1 MTETVEI
8 GIVAAMQREISPL
21 IAKWQPE
28 VVTAGKQ
35 FKFFRKGSTAVAIC
49 SGPTKANA
57 AASTKVLVERY
68 TPRVI
73 LSVGFA
79 GSLRSDVSV
88 PELVIPETVVDVS
101 SGVRAETLGGR
112 GTVVT
117 VDRVVGRL
125 EKAELASRWSAV
137 AVDMEAAGVAA
148 VARQHGIDF
157 AAMKVISDEASAEMD
172 FISKFVTPEGFRTAA
187 FLAYI
192 AIRPSLWPVVKHL
205 QKNAVRATSTLS
217 NALERMLEHP
227 ERFCETLRASANEQ
241 IETRA

>member
-1 MTETVEI
+1 MSETVEI
-8 GIVAAMQREISPL
+8 GIVAAMQREIAPV

-28 VVTAGKQ
+28 VVGR
-35 FKFFRKGSTAVAIC
+35 FKFFRNGSTAVAIC
-49 SGPTKANA
+49 SGPTKASA
-57 AASTKVLVERY
+57 AASTKVLIERY

-79 GSLRSDVSV
+79 GSLRSDVKV
-88 PELVIPETVVDVS
+88 PELVIPECVVDAS

-117 VDRVVGRL
+117 VDRVVGRV
-125 EKAELASRWSAV
+125 EKAKLAARWSAD

-148 VARQHGIDF
+148 VAQQHGIDF

-192 AIRPSLWPVVKHL
+192 AIRPPLWPVVRHL
-205 QKNAVRATSTLS
+205 QENAGRATATLS
-217 NALERMLEHP
+217 DALERMLEHP
-227 ERFCETLRASANEQ
+227 ERLRETLRASASERM
-241 IETRA
+241 ETRA